1 MKAGTVNPRL
11 AMSRL
16 FAIALVGTTFGFSA
30 PLQSFGQTAQGPDLS
45 YSYQN
50 DSPAYPAE
58 SGPMI
63 VFSARNSVF
72 VRNGSAKPLAKL
84 AESDGFQTFT
94 SDGTLDDA
102 LLAKAGILVI
112 INAYD
117 RDQYKNFPAMTPPSA
132 FSDEEIERVRKWV
145 DGGGNLLVLAD
156 HAPLGGGSSKLAE
169 AFGFTFLNGH
179 AAETKSA
186 DAGYSHVI
194 LDFRQQTG
202 LASDTPVTD
211 GSMGRKPTERFFA
224 FGGQAFIPAT
234 GAVQLLTIPDGWS
247 AIFSYRLQDE
257 LASAPRIDASGMA
270 QGAILEYGK
279 GRIGVFGEAGGFT
292 AQISPDGKFGFNT
305 DEGAQN
311 PEFILSLLRWL
322 AHYQPKG

>member
-1 MKAGTVNPRL
+1 MSKALFG
-11 AMSRL
+11 L
-16 FAIALVGTTFGFSA
+16 FAIVMTLATISA
-30 PLQSFGQTAQGPDLS
+30 VPEAASQTAQGPDLA
-45 YSYQN
+45 YSYKN
-50 DSPAYPAE
+50 DSPAYA
-58 SGPMI
+58 SGGGPMI

-72 VRNGSAKPLAKL
+72 VRNGSAKPLAQL

-94 SDGTLDDA
+94 SDSTLDDA

-117 RDQYKNFPAMTPPSA
+117 RDQYRNFPAMTPPSA

-194 LDFRQQTG
+194 LDFRPQNG

-224 FGGQAFIPAT
+224 FGGQAFIPAS
-234 GAVQLLTIPDGWS
+234 GAISLLTIPDGWS
-247 AIFSYRLQDE
+247 AIFSYRIFE
-257 LASAPRIDASGMA
+257 EIKTAPRIDASGMS

-279 GRIGVFGEAGGFT
+279 GRIGMFGEAGGFT